1 MSNDAAEYRLI
12 VQANNL
18 AVEIDNEVMVVHKV
32 SRRINLLFLKKC
44 ISVISAAET
53 WWLENF

>member
-32 SRRINLLFLKKC
+32 SRRINLHFFKRNVSL
-44 ISVISAAET
+44 
-53 WWLENF
+53 